1 MKRAA
6 GRRPDEQLLRRYA
19 AQRNERAGNE
29 DMLTK
34 LQEAEL
40 LAVTVIDGRD
50 PNRTFRIAPGM
61 VEAVHELV

>member
-1 MKRAA
+1 
-6 GRRPDEQLLRRYA
+6 
-19 AQRNERAGNE
+19 
-29 DMLTK
+29 MLTK